1 MPSKMNPEDGGVSTG
16 KRSSPLNAGAVVADG
31 LGVDDVE
38 VALVKRMVAVPAAS
52 MLMVPSMF
60 TDEECADMLTRTED
74 RTEDEST
81 RSLDF
86 DQLQVG
92 ASHISCQ
99 VIKPSST
106 AIRSLIFTA
115 AVAM

>member
-1 MPSKMNPEDGGVSTG
+1 MNSEDGGVSTG
-16 KRSSPLNAGAVVADG
+16 KRSSPLNAGAVGADV
-31 LGVDDVE
+31 LGFDDVE
-38 VALVKRMVAVPAAS
+38 VVLVKRMVAVPAAS

-60 TDEECADMLTRTED
+60 TDEDEEGPDMLTRTED
-74 RTEDEST
+74 RTEAGST

-86 DQLQVG
+86 EQLQLG

-99 VIKPSST
+99 AIKPSST